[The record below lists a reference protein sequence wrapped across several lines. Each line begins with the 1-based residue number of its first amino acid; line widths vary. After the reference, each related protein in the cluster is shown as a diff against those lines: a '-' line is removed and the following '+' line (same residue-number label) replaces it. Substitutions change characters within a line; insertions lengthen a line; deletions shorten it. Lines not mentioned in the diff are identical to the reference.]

1 MKYCLASLFLFAG
14 LLLHSSGKD
23 FRVYAPASK
32 SNTLWII
39 LVKSNESGD
48 AVQMEIEQKVDL
60 GFAGRVITC
69 LLYTSPSPRDL
80 STSRMPSSA

>member
-1 MKYCLASLFLFAG
+1 MKYCLACLFLFVG

-60 GFAGRVITC
+60 GFAGLRSCGI
-69 LLYTSPSPRDL
+69 
-80 STSRMPSSA
+80 SAALCGDFRQKS